1 MLFNTLRLARLAR
14 TASFAAALVCAIW
27 PALAQTP
34 DTPPWEPTTPV
45 LEGAQLALLDAA
57 LARLPPQRPGVTDLY
72 VLGVAGDADEDVF
85 RNEVA
90 YLRQL
95 SAQRWGAG
103 GRMLALANQ
112 PDTLDSEGALPLATY
127 DSIGYALD
135 ALGRTLDPRE
145 DILFLYLSSHGVDD
159 SSVYLHTGPDQEDY
173 LAPEDLAQLLDEAG
187 IGNAVIVVSACYSGG
202 FVPVLKAANRMVITA
217 ARKDRPS
224 FGCGNTDSAT
234 WFGRAFLVEA
244 LNATNDFAAA
254 FGLARD
260 TVRRRE
266 KEEGELPSQPQLST
280 GKGITPVLARW
291 RAGLPASAPV
301 PYPFVHSPP
310 ASLSDRQSPWERP
323 LARDAACMRFP
334 LHRSAHSSRGSS
346 REGPIA
352 H

>member
-1 MLFNTLRLARLAR
+1 MPAAATALIRLARHSRAIALAC
-14 TASFAAALVCAIW
+14 ALVCAIW

-34 DTPPWEPTTPV
+34 DAPPWEPTTPK

-95 SAQRWGAG
+95 SARRWNAA

-112 PDTLDSEGALPLATY
+112 PAPLASEGALPLATY
-127 DSIGYALD
+127 ESIGYALD
-135 ALGRTLDPRE
+135 GLGRVLDPRE
-145 DILFLYLSSHGVDD
+145 DVLFVYLSSHGLDD

-173 LAPEDLAQLLDEAG
+173 LAPEDLAQLLDEAK

-202 FVPVLKAANRMVITA
+202 FVPVLKAPDRMVITA
-217 ARKDRPS
+217 ARRDRPS
-224 FGCGNTDSAT
+224 FGCGNSDSAT

-244 LNATNDFAAA
+244 LNATDDFAAA
-254 FGLARD
+254 YGMARD

-266 KEEGELPSQPQLST
+266 KQEGERPSHPQFAV
-280 GKGITPVLARW
+280 GAAIAPVLARW

-301 PYPFVHSPP
+301 PYPFVHAPSAGGDTAP
-310 ASLSDRQSPWERP
+310 AGN
-323 LARDAACMRFP
+323 
-334 LHRSAHSSRGSS
+334 RSR
-346 REGPIA
+346 
-352 H
+352 

>member
-1 MLFNTLRLARLAR
+1 MPSAATATTRLARHSRAIALAC
-14 TASFAAALVCAIW
+14 ALVCAIW

-72 VLGVAGDADEDVF
+72 VLGVAGDADEEVF

-95 SAQRWGAG
+95 SAQRWDAA

-112 PDTLDSEGALPLATY
+112 PDTLASEGALPLATY
-127 DSIGYALD
+127 DSLGYALD
-135 ALGRTLDPRE
+135 ALGQTLDPRE
-145 DILFLYLSSHGVDD
+145 DVLLLYLGSHGVDD
-159 SSVYLHTGPDQEDY
+159 SSVYLHTGPDEEDY

-202 FVPVLKAANRMVITA
+202 FVPALKAANRMIITA

-266 KEEGELPSQPQLST
+266 KEEGELPSQPQFFA
-280 GKGITPVLARW
+280 GKAITTVLARW

-310 ASLSDRQSPWERP
+310 AGNNNRKSP
-323 LARDAACMRFP
+323 
-334 LHRSAHSSRGSS
+334 
-346 REGPIA
+346 
-352 H
+352 